1 MNIRKKL
8 PMYSVVALLLVCGCG
23 GAKEWSLEPI
33 ASVKGFKTP
42 ECAEVSPVDGTVYVA
57 NLHAL
62 SRTTVGALD
71 SNGFISTLAPGGKLT
86 EYESIKGTPELP
98 IHGAAGMCFFKGYL
112 YFNDRNG
119 LKRRKL
125 DGSGPVEAVSVPG
138 SKSFNDAGCDDNY
151 VYMTGENS
159 IYRVDAEG
167 KSDKFLTLK
176 GVNGIKSFKGKLFAV
191 TTAKD
196 ESDVYEL
203 DPAGKEAPKPFGLAP
218 KFKGIDGIVV
228 LPDGTFIITDCHGH
242 KVYSIGPDRKTVKLL
257 AEGLEYPADLDVD
270 FERRLVYVPQFFRGT
285 VEVYRLKATDK

>member
-1 MNIRKKL
+1 
-8 PMYSVVALLLVCGCG
+8 
-23 GAKEWSLEPI
+23 
-33 ASVKGFKTP
+33 
-42 ECAEVSPVDGTVYVA
+42 
-57 NLHAL
+57 
-62 SRTTVGALD
+62 
-71 SNGFISTLAPGGKLT
+71 
-86 EYESIKGTPELP
+86 
-98 IHGAAGMCFFKGYL
+98 MCFFKGYL

-196 ESDVYEL
+196 AVRLPPGARDMVTVIDV
-203 DPAGKEAPKPFGLAP
+203 ALA
-218 KFKGIDGIVV
+218 FDR
-228 LPDGTFIITDCHGH
+228 PD
-242 KVYSIGPDRKTVKLL
+242 
-257 AEGLEYPADLDVD
+257 DLD
-270 FERRLVYVPQFFRGT
+270 RLLDHVLGPAPR
-285 VEVYRLKATDK
+285 